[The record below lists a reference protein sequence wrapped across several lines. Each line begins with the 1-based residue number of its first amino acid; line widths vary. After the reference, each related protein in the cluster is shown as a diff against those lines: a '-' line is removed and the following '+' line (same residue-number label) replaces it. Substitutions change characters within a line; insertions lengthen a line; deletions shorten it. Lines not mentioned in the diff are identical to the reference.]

1 MHHALDAHSRA
12 VIAVEDQMFLKW
24 LLHGPTSQVA
34 QFRSGKER
42 PAADF
47 GVFRQMFDAGG
58 NSAQY
63 RWASSQP
70 ASRWYQ
76 AA

>member
-34 QFRSGKER
+34 QFKSEKVG

-47 GVFRQMFDAGG
+47 RVFRQMFDAGG
-58 NSAQY
+58 NGAQI
-63 RWASSQP
+63 P
-70 ASRWYQ
+70 LG
-76 AA
+76 